1 MHAEVVVVSSKYPM
15 AEQTV
20 QTVAD
25 EHVVHPAEQARQANG
40 VGVPLKYPEGQVV
53 RHAVFKG
60 YK

>member
-1 MHAEVVVVSSKYPM
+1 MHAEVVVISLKYPM

-25 EHVVHPAEQARQANG
+25 EHVVHPAEQASQANG
-40 VGVPLKYPEGQVV
+40 GVFPVKYPEGQVV
-53 RHAVFKG
+53 AHAVFEG